1 MVGPGSSC
9 QVNESEVNVT
19 LEAGSKLCPR
29 EKKEDVRKEA
39 KASGISVHF
48 GQLMT
53 IASLKFYELA
63 DHLHKMKGRIVYRG
77 DCAKDEHRA
86 AAVYQELGANP
97 TSAQGLNACLA
108 NGSLPETAQQLL
120 T

>member
-1 MVGPGSSC
+1 VGDTGDTRPGDLRVCLSWPC
-9 QVNESEVNVT
+9 KGRHV
-19 LEAGSKLCPR
+19 GSKLCPR
-29 EKKEDVRKEA
+29 EKKAVRKEA

-86 AAVYQELGANP
+86 AAVYQEL
-97 TSAQGLNACLA
+97 
-108 NGSLPETAQQLL
+108 
-120 T
+120 